1 MVWAL
6 VACAACEPITV
17 GGGDWDGSTEQPDT
31 AMVLDGLEDHGP
43 WDFKIADRPSID
55 RPPPPKPD
63 GPAPHTRCPPP
74 GGKKCAASG
83 KTCTWGFNPSS
94 CYYGKVRKAILKT
107 VKDNPSWFKRDDTLK
122 CDVVLPG
129 FKTSYVSTTVK
140 NIQGLGLCARVDPKD
155 DVELQV
161 KDNATY
167 SEQFRIYSSAKCVR
181 NGGGIYNGRNV
192 PSCW

>member
-1 MVWAL
+1 MNPSLWVGETGTEAPSNRILRWFWTDWRTMAL
-6 VACAACEPITV
+6 GT
-17 GGGDWDGSTEQPDT
+17 SRSLT
-31 AMVLDGLEDHGP
+31 ARAL
-43 WDFKIADRPSID
+43 IA
-55 RPPPPKPD
+55 PPPKPD